1 MCSSQCL
8 TCSGASTTCQTCG
21 LSVNG
26 LNLFLYTDAKCYQT
40 CPDQFYGNLSNHQ
53 CTACDGSCN
62 KCTLSATNCVN
73 CAGGNYRQIGSNAC
87 GTCASGYYGDT
98 STSLCTIC
106 PVGCLTCTSATV
118 CTACKQ
124 VAGVTH
130 YLYNNECLEVCPTT
144 TFKDAVGPAC
154 TACTAPCLTCSSS
167 ATTCLTCT
175 AGNVLHFGTT
185 TCSGTCPDG

>member
-8 TCSGASTTCQTCG
+8 TCSGASTTCLTCG

-26 LNLFLYTDAKCYQT
+26 LNLFLYTDAKCYET
-40 CPDQFYGNLSNHQ
+40 CPDQFYGNLTNHQ

-130 YLYNNECLEVCPTT
+130 YLYNNLCLEVCPTT

-154 TACTAPCLTCSSS
+154 TACTAPC
-167 ATTCLTCT
+167 
-175 AGNVLHFGTT
+175 
-185 TCSGTCPDG
+185 